1 MSTAEA
7 SSPQGRTPQPGRE
20 REMAAKPRDEAA
32 GYVGS
37 GRLDGKVA
45 LVTGGDSGIGRAVAV
60 GFAKE
65 GADVA
70 IVYLN
75 ESDDAA
81 HTKHLIEQTGRRC
94 ETIALD
100 IGERANAHVALR
112 RAVERFGRLDVL
124 VNNAGEQHVQTDIGQ
139 ISEAQLTHTFRTNI
153 FAMFFC
159 TQAALTHMKAGAR
172 IVNTASV
179 TAYHGNPVLIDYSA
193 TKGAIVSFTRSL
205 ALNLA
210 SRGIHVN
217 AVAPGPIWT
226 PLIQSTFD
234 DEQRALR
241 RQRAAQA
248 ARPAGRADRL
258 LRAARVG
265 RRGLH
270 DGPDAAPERRD
281 DRQRLTAGGGAS
293 FTGGHR

>member
-20 REMAAKPRDEAA
+20 REMSAKTRDEAA

-139 ISEAQLTHTFRTNI
+139 ISEA
-153 FAMFFC
+153 
-159 TQAALTHMKAGAR
+159 
-172 IVNTASV
+172 
-179 TAYHGNPVLIDYSA
+179 
-193 TKGAIVSFTRSL
+193 
-205 ALNLA
+205 
-210 SRGIHVN
+210 
-217 AVAPGPIWT
+217 
-226 PLIQSTFD
+226 
-234 DEQRALR
+234 
-241 RQRAAQA
+241 
-248 ARPAGRADRL
+248 
-258 LRAARVG
+258 
-265 RRGLH
+265 
-270 DGPDAAPERRD
+270 
-281 DRQRLTAGGGAS
+281 
-293 FTGGHR
+293 

>member
-1 MSTAEA
+1 
-7 SSPQGRTPQPGRE
+7 
-20 REMAAKPRDEAA
+20 
-32 GYVGS
+32 
-37 GRLDGKVA
+37 
-45 LVTGGDSGIGRAVAV
+45 
-60 GFAKE
+60 FAKE

-234 DEQRALR
+234 DEQRARFGANVPLK
-241 RQRAAQA
+241 
-248 ARPAGRADRL
+248 RPGQPDELIGCYVLLASDGADYMT
-258 LRAARVG
+258 G
-265 RRGLH
+265 QTLH
-270 DGPDAAPERRD
+270 PN
-281 DRQRLTAGGGAS
+281 GGTIVNG
-293 FTGGHR
+293 